1 MKCVFQASHGLEAH
15 VVAGLLDQ
23 VGIFA
28 QVHGDMLQGAVG
40 ELPAAGLA
48 TVWVAENDES
58 RARQVVAD
66 FEATQP
72 SVETTVQKPPQRS
85 DSFLGGFALGLMVGV
100 ALMLLWR

>member
-1 MKCVFQASHGLEAH
+1 M
-15 VVAGLLDQ
+15 VAGLLDQ

-48 TVWVAENDES
+48 TVWVAENDEN

-72 SVETTVQKPPQRS
+72 SVETVVQKPQRRS
-85 DSFLGGFALGLMVGV
+85 DTFLGGFALGLMVGV